1 MTNMTQLPLQMTAVG
16 ISTPG
21 GPEVLQPI
29 TVDLP
34 KPNNDEVLIKVLAC
48 GVNRPDIAQRLGKYP
63 VPPDASP
70 LPGLE
75 VAGEV
80 VALGPR
86 ASRWEIGDKV
96 TALTHGGGYAQYC
109 RAHTAHCL
117 PWPTGFDAVTAAAL
131 PETYFTVQYNVFAR
145 ARLKA
150 GESFLVH
157 GGTSGIGTTAI
168 QLACAI
174 GARNIITTVGS
185 DDKCKACLELGA
197 DLAINYKTQDW
208 TKEVMAF
215 TKDKGVN
222 VLLDMVAGD
231 YIQKNIDV
239 LAADGRYALLA
250 FLHGSKAN
258 IDFNRVLRDRISI
271 SGSTLRPQSNEQKAA
286 IAADV
291 EKSVWPLLNSGQVK
305 PIIYRILPLSA
316 AAEAHALMESS
327 AHIGKIM
334 LTVEH
339 D

>member
-1 MTNMTQLPLQMTAVG
+1 MTTTHLPSQMTAVS
-16 ISTPG
+16 ITEPG
-21 GPEVLQPI
+21 GPEVLKSI

-34 KPNNDEVLIKVLAC
+34 KPIDNEVLIKVLAC

-80 VALGPR
+80 VYVGPGI
-86 ASRWEIGDKV
+86 SRWKIGDKV

-117 PWPTGFDAVTAAAL
+117 PWPDGFDAVTAAAL
-131 PETYFTVQYNVFAR
+131 PETYFTVHYNVFTR

-168 QLACAI
+168 QLARAM
-174 GARNIITTVGS
+174 GAKNVIATAGS

-197 DLAINYKTQDW
+197 DLAINYKTHEW
-208 TKEVMAF
+208 TNDVMSF
-215 TKDKGVN
+215 TGGDGVN

-231 YIQKNIDV
+231 YVQKNIDV
-239 LAADGRYALLA
+239 LAVDGRYALLA
-250 FLHGSKAN
+250 LLHGRKATV
-258 IDFNRVLRDRISI
+258 DLSRVLRDRISI
-271 SGSTLRPQSNEQKAA
+271 SGSTLRPQSIEQKAV

-305 PIIYRILPLSA
+305 PIIYTTLPLSA
-316 AAEAHALMESS
+316 AADAHALMESS
-327 AHIGKIM
+327 AHIGKII
-334 LTVEH
+334 LTVDH
-339 D
+339 N